1 MKTRTTLIIVT
12 AISIILAL
20 AGFLLQGQ
28 MQTPYAV
35 HWNAAG
41 EADGYG
47 GAFTALYLIPVMLLG
62 ISVILLGLPRL
73 DPMRTARMNFGLVNV
88 IALVFALYMAYIHAL
103 TLAWNMGYRFNMSQ
117 TMTPGLGLLFI
128 FMGFMVERAKPN
140 WFVGIRTPWTIS
152 NSVVWEKT
160 HRLGGL
166 LFKISGVLALLGVF
180 FPPLAIWFVLV
191 PVLIA
196 AFVTVLYSYLVFR
209 QIEQKS

>member
-1 MKTRTTLIIVT
+1 MNTRTTLIITTV
-12 AISIILAL
+12 ISILLAL

-28 MQTPYAV
+28 MQSPLAV

-47 GAFTALYLIPVMLLG
+47 STFTALYMIPVMILG
-62 ISVILLGLPRL
+62 ISLLILGLPRV
-73 DPMRTARMNFGLVNV
+73 DPMRTARLNFPLVNIIV
-88 IALVFALYMAYIHAL
+88 LVMALYMAYIHVL
-103 TLAWNMGYRFNMSQ
+103 TLAWNLGYRFNMLQ
-117 TMTPGLGLLFI
+117 MMLPGFGLLFV
-128 FMGFMVERAKPN
+128 FMGSMVERAKPN

-180 FPPLAIWFVLV
+180 FPALAIWFILV
-191 PVLIA
+191 PVLA
-196 AFVTVLYSYLVFR
+196 ASVVTVVYSYVVFR
-209 QIEQKS
+209 QIEQKV